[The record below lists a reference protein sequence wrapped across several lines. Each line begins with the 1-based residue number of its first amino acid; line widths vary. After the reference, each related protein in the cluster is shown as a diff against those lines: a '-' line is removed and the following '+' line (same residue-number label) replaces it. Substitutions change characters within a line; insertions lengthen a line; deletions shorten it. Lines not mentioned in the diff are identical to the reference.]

1 VSLAWKIVC
10 SATIPVVV
18 GLGAACMSLV
28 ALGGPAAESR
38 RVVAVVGPTVREIAA
53 ADENLAALGR
63 LHGRWIAIRS
73 PTYEGRWATQMVAL
87 DERLRGLGAS
97 LETVPARR
105 HLLKARRALARYREL
120 AATDVDGRL
129 ALRELSVAGWRR
141 AIATGGRVRRSL
153 DAVDHE
159 LDEIVRRSEIA
170 ATVGSRRAWQA
181 MAGIGVLAFALAL
194 LLSSWTGGRLVR
206 GLRRLTDASE
216 ALERGRLDQPVAIG
230 GRDELARLGGAFE
243 RLAHDWGERDRTC
256 EDTVRRLV
264 RDLSE
269 PLVTVRDAA
278 RVLAVELPDRLDAR
292 QQSLVKHI
300 GESAERLLHRVAR
313 IEDDPQVRPAL
324 PSPRVVSVELES
336 TSRCLLTDQTV
347 SHSSHEAKHS

>member
-1 VSLAWKIVC
+1 MSLAWKIVC

-38 RVVAVVGPTVREIAA
+38 RVLATVGPTVREIAA
-53 ADENLAALGR
+53 AGESLSAIGR

-73 PTYEGRWATQMVAL
+73 PTYEARWATNMVAL
-87 DERLRGLGAS
+87 DDRLRGLEAS
-97 LETVPARR
+97 FETLPGRR
-105 HLLKARRALARYREL
+105 SLVKARRALARYREL
-120 AATDVDGRL
+120 AASEADGRL
-129 ALRELSVAGWRR
+129 ALRELSVAAWRR
-141 AIATGGRVRRSL
+141 ALTAGARVRRSL
-153 DAVDHE
+153 DAVDRE
-159 LDEIVRRSEIA
+159 VDEIVRRAEVDA
-170 ATVGSRRAWQA
+170 RVGSHRAWQGMVGA
-181 MAGIGVLAFALAL
+181 GVLAAVLAL

-256 EDTVRRLV
+256 EDTVQRLV
-264 RDLSE
+264 RDLTE
-269 PLVTVRDAA
+269 PLVTIRDAA
-278 RVLAVELPDRLDAR
+278 RVLAVELPDPLGAR
-292 QQSLVKHI
+292 QQSLVTHI

-324 PSPRVVSVELES
+324 PSPRVVPVALES
-336 TSRCLLTDQTV
+336 PPQCRLTDL